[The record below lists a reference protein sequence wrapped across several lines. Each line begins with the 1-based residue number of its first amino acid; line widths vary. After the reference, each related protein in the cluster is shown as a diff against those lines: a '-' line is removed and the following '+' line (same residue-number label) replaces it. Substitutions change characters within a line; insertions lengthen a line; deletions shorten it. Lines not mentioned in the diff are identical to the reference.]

1 MRSNSSK
8 PSSDAGLRGVGDFSS
23 TPYYR
28 VMCIGVAFVVAY
40 ESARGELIAVSEHGT
55 GNSAKQEA
63 YRLNVQRAAQSREHS
78 QAVNAYE
85 VRHRFTSRY
94 FEPDAFA

>member
-8 PSSDAGLRGVGDFSS
+8 SSSDAGLRGVGDFSS
-23 TPYYR
+23 APYYR

-55 GNSAKQEA
+55 VTSAKQEA
-63 YRLNVQRAAQSREHS
+63 YRLNVQRDAQSREHNP
-78 QAVNAYE
+78 AFNACE
-85 VRHRFTSRY
+85 VRHRLASRY

>member
-1 MRSNSSK
+1 M
-8 PSSDAGLRGVGDFSS
+8 
-23 TPYYR
+23 
-28 VMCIGVAFVVAY
+28 VAY

-55 GNSAKQEA
+55 DNSAEQEA
-63 YRLNVQRAAQSREHS
+63 YRLNEQRAAQSREHS

-85 VRHRFTSRY
+85 VRPRFTSRY